1 MCELGIRKEKVREHF
16 LGAALSIHWEQVLFH
31 GNLLTKRDMTDV
43 ADSSRVMVDLIEV
56 FPALLY
62 RIMNIADSDK
72 LSFRLPRQGQCTTCV
87 ATELFR

>member
-1 MCELGIRKEKVREHF
+1 MCELGIRKEKVRERF

-56 FPALLY
+56 FALLY
-62 RIMNIADSDK
+62 QIMNISNSDK
-72 LSFRLPRQGQCTTCV
+72 VSFRLPQQVQFTTCV